1 MGNAGVFVSES
12 VKVRLPGKKPIGK
25 WKMRERKRKFVHK
38 SSVFVENRRKKRMR
52 NGAETIKNTQLAIPA
67 GKKYVKYLLN
77 LCPFYRKKL

>member
-1 MGNAGVFVSES
+1 
-12 VKVRLPGKKPIGK
+12 
-25 WKMRERKRKFVHK
+25 
-38 SSVFVENRRKKRMR
+38 MR